1 MYFHEYPKPA
11 AVACYSLK
19 GKQEMGRHEVNPFI
33 YKNVYFI
40 VQVQLYVLSIHIPG
54 VYTLTHT

>member
-33 YKNVYFI
+33 YKNCL
-40 VQVQLYVLSIHIPG
+40 LYCTGTAICIK
-54 VYTLTHT
+54 Y